1 MHPSHY
7 IQTNLRQSLIEL
19 YGRVENFELQ
29 ILPISLLDRKI
40 EMCLNV
46 LDILD
51 TVQPGK
57 NRTRALLLYEMH
69 GPLIIRSK
77 KLFQQNRISN
87 DEFLNDVSRAI
98 VLLDETIEILE
109 WEDICSPEAK
119 ILAVSKN
126 SKKQLEEIIY
136 GKNEIK

>member
-87 DEFLNDVSRAI
+87 DEFLSDVSRAI